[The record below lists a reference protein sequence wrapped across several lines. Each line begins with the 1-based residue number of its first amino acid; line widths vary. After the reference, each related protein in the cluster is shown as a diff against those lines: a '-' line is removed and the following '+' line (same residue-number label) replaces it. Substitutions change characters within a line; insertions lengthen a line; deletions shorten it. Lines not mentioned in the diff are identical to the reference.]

1 MEITRHGNPQQ
12 TNAQPPRVGQTF
24 PDFSVTIATDQPFN
38 PAELA
43 GHYNL
48 ISVVPD
54 IDTRVCSISTKHFN
68 QSMDQ
73 FQGIGF
79 YTISTNTVAQQQ
91 SWCAAEGV
99 ANMQLLA
106 DVDGNFGKALGLFVA
121 ENNTDARSV
130 WILAP
135 DGTIAY
141 RQLIIE
147 QTEEPDYASALAFLE
162 AHQPVN

>member
-1 MEITRHGNPQQ
+1 MEITRHGTPQQ
-12 TNAQPPRVGQTF
+12 TNGQPPRVGQPLPAFT
-24 PDFSVTIATDQPFN
+24 VTTADSQPFT
-38 PAELA
+38 PTALA
-43 GHYNL
+43 GRYNL

-73 FQGIGF
+73 FPNIGF
-79 YTISTNTVAQQQ
+79 YTISTNTVLQQQ
-91 SWCAAEGV
+91 NWCAAEDV

-106 DVDGNFGKALGLFVA
+106 DVDGTFGKALGLYVA

-130 WILAP
+130 FIVAP

-141 RQLIIE
+141 RQLILE
-147 QTEEPDYASALAFLE
+147 QTEEPDYASALAFLD
-162 AHQPVN
+162 AHR